1 MIPSDEGLFNPR
13 VGIQLRLAGS
23 EAQNP
28 HSYFLKTCHAKRDK
42 IGSKVQLARHDT
54 AQVFRWEKRWWGGRE
69 RQQSAQAGVTTGERQ
84 LSLRQIAAQSN
95 PPISVHV
102 FMCVCA

>member
-28 HSYFLKTCHAKRDK
+28 HSYFLKTCHATRDN
-42 IGSKVQLARHDT
+42 IGSKVQSERDAANVPMGEEVVGRTRESSQPWLVSPPA
-54 AQVFRWEKRWWGGRE
+54 GG
-69 RQQSAQAGVTTGERQ
+69 
-84 LSLRQIAAQSN
+84 N
-95 PPISVHV
+95 
-102 FMCVCA
+102 

>member
-28 HSYFLKTCHAKRDK
+28 HSYFLKACHAKPDEIR
-42 IGSKVQLARHDT
+42 SKVQLARHET
-54 AQVFRWEKRWWGGRE
+54 PQVFR
-69 RQQSAQAGVTTGERQ
+69 
-84 LSLRQIAAQSN
+84 
-95 PPISVHV
+95 
-102 FMCVCA
+102 